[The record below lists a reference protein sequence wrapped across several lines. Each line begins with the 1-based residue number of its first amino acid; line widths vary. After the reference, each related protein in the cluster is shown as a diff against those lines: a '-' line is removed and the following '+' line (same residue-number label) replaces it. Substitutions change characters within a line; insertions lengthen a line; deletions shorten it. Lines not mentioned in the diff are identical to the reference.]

1 MAKQSD
7 GRQAIAKEMASAFET
22 VENSGNVLLHC
33 LAVARENYGSTAI
46 PGKDLKFI
54 TDSVSVIRGW
64 SDESAKV
71 RKSECRAVLSQYAM
85 LPEAITLFKKDCQTF
100 DWRDALRLARTLR
113 KTKGNVKASVKL
125 AIGAKTAKRA
135 EAETPTAKQA
145 KGRATAAMNLIIRL
159 PHLSRDFKKSLA
171 KLAAVNGFILNV
183 NRKAE

>member
-64 SDESAKV
+64 SDES
-71 RKSECRAVLSQYAM
+71 
-85 LPEAITLFKKDCQTF
+85 
-100 DWRDALRLARTLR
+100 
-113 KTKGNVKASVKL
+113 
-125 AIGAKTAKRA
+125 
-135 EAETPTAKQA
+135 
-145 KGRATAAMNLIIRL
+145 
-159 PHLSRDFKKSLA
+159 
-171 KLAAVNGFILNV
+171 
-183 NRKAE
+183 